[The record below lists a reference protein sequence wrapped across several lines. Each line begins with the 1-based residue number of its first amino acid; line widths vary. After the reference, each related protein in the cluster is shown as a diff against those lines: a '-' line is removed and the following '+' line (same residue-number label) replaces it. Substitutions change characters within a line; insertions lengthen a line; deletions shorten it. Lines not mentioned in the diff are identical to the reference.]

1 MAGEAWLPEL
11 KPRKPVSQIHG
22 AEGVVQSQCPL
33 PWNGLGTDG
42 DRQLHVDPD
51 HPFHDLS
58 AHSTERLGSSTLS
71 RENEVL
77 QRRLM
82 VLNQEQQGELDRLNK
97 VLDVA
102 KRNGNQLFIE
112 NIEREI
118 AAIERG
124 EHSPLIADYLTE
136 EERSGKRPGLLP

>member
-1 MAGEAWLPEL
+1 M
-11 KPRKPVSQIHG
+11 
-22 AEGVVQSQCPL
+22 VQSQCPL
-33 PWNGLGTDG
+33 PWNGIGTDG
-42 DRQLHVDPD
+42 DRYLHGDPD

-58 AHSTERLGSSTLS
+58 AHSTEWLGSSTLS
-71 RENEVL
+71 RENAVL

-82 VLNQEQQGELDRLNK
+82 VLDQEQQGELERLNK

>member
-1 MAGEAWLPEL
+1 
-11 KPRKPVSQIHG
+11 
-22 AEGVVQSQCPL
+22 
-33 PWNGLGTDG
+33 
-42 DRQLHVDPD
+42 
-51 HPFHDLS
+51 
-58 AHSTERLGSSTLS
+58 
-71 RENEVL
+71 
-77 QRRLM
+77 M
-82 VLNQEQQGELDRLNK
+82 VLNQEQQGELDRLHK

-124 EHSPLIADYLTE
+124 EHSPLIEDYLTE

>member
-1 MAGEAWLPEL
+1 MAGDVWLPGL
-11 KPRKPVSQIHG
+11 KLWKPVSQIQS
-22 AEGVVQSQCPL
+22 AKGVVQSQCPL

-42 DRQLHVDPD
+42 DRHLHVDPD
-51 HPFHDLS
+51 HPFHDLP
-58 AHSTERLGSSTLS
+58 AHSTERLGSSALP